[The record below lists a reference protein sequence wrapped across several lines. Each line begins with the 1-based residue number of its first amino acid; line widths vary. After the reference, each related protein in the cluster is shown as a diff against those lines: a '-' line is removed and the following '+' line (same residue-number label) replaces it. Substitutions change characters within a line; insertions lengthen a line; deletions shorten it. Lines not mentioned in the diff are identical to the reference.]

1 MNDETIIRIVAV
13 VSLILAGSAFGR
25 KKSRSRVTPK
35 LLSHRKDEQGR
46 DIYTVQADSYRDVSL
61 FTEGRT
67 APGGSRHVKVAPYT
81 WEIRNNRPR
90 KDGE

>member
-1 MNDETIIRIVAV
+1 MNDETIVRIVAV

-25 KKSRSRVTPK
+25 KRSRRVTPK

-46 DIYTVQADSYRDVSL
+46 DIYTVQADNYRDVSL

>member
-25 KKSRSRVTPK
+25 KKSSRVTPK

-46 DIYTVQADSYRDVSL
+46 DIYTVQADNYRDVSL

>member
-13 VSLILAGSAFGR
+13 VSLILAGSAFR
-25 KKSRSRVTPK
+25 TKKSRRRAPK

-46 DIYTVQADSYRDVSL
+46 DIYTVEADNYRDVSL

>member
-25 KKSRSRVTPK
+25 KRSRRVTPK

-46 DIYTVQADSYRDVSL
+46 DISTVQADNYRDVSL

>member
-25 KKSRSRVTPK
+25 KKSRPRVKPK
-35 LLSHRKDEQGR
+35 LLSQRVDKDGR
-46 DIYTVQADSYRDVSL
+46 DIYTVEVDNYRDL
-61 FTEGRT
+61 EFFTKGRT

>member
-1 MNDETIIRIVAV
+1 MNDETIFCIATAF
-13 VSLILAGSAFGR
+13 SLILAGSAFGR

-35 LLSHRKDEQGR
+35 LLSHRVDKDGR
-46 DIYTVQADSYRDVSL
+46 DIYTVQADNYRDVSL

-81 WEIRNNRPR
+81 WEIRNNRQR

>member
-25 KKSRSRVTPK
+25 KRSRRVTPK
-35 LLSHRKDEQGR
+35 LLSHRKDEQGG
-46 DIYTVQADSYRDVSL
+46 DIYTVQADNYRDVSL

>member
-1 MNDETIIRIVAV
+1 MNDETIIRLVAV
-13 VSLILAGSAFGR
+13 LSLILAGSAFGR
-25 KKSRSRVTPK
+25 KRSRRVTPK